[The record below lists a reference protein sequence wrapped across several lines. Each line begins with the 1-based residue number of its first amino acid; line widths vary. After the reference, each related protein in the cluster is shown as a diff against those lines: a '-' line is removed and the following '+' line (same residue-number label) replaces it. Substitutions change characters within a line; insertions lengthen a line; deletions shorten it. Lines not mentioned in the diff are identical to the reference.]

1 MASGTLG
8 LGREDSTEEGKGIF
22 VYSQDST
29 VPRVLGRKVVF
40 SGSVKEEINLQLEKS
55 FVYKKMTFIGES
67 LSLLVFYFYLVLS
80 L

>member
-8 LGREDSTEEGKGIF
+8 LGKEDSAEEGKGIF
-22 VYSQDST
+22 VYSQDPT
-29 VPRVLGRKVVF
+29 VPRVLERKVVC
-40 SGSVKEEINLQLEKS
+40 SGSAREEINLRPEKS

-67 LSLLVFYFYLVLS
+67 LSLLIFYFYLVLS